1 MEFALLTTATHE
13 SFLRQESDP
22 IEKDRIKSQEIK
34 LLCSRLVEIA
44 ESTVTTEGWRSAGL
58 AAIQIGAPLRLF
70 VVRVS
75 QQNSFQIFINPQLEF
90 LGEATD
96 MRDESCLSIP
106 HVTGKVSRHKRIR
119 LTYTDENGNVR
130 TEKYDGFVARVI
142 QHEYDHLNGILF
154 TDKATEVKRT
164 SNF

>member
-1 MEFALLTTATHE
+1 MEYSLLTTTTHE
-13 SFLRQESDP
+13 SFLRQKSDS
-22 IEKDRIKSQEIK
+22 IERDKIKSPEIK

-44 ESTVTTEGWRSAGL
+44 EATVTSEGWRSAGL

-70 VVRVS
+70 AVRVS
-75 QQNSFQIFINPQLEF
+75 QQNSFQIFMNPQLEF

-96 MRDESCLSIP
+96 IRDESCLSIP
-106 HVTGKVSRHKRIR
+106 HVTGKVPRHKRIR
-119 LTYTDENGNVR
+119 LTFTDESGNER

-154 TDKATEVKRT
+154 TDKAMEVKRT

>member
-75 QQNSFQIFINPQLEF
+75 QQNSFQVFINPQLEL
-90 LGEATD
+90 LGEAMDT
-96 MRDESCLSIP
+96 RDESCLSIP
-106 HVTGKVSRHKRIR
+106 HIIGSVSRHKRIR
-119 LTYTDENGNVR
+119 LTYIDESGNVKS
-130 TEKYDGFVARVI
+130 EKYDGFAARVI